1 MSLCPCQSG
10 KEYDAC
16 CGAIIGGSQPASTA
30 EALMRS
36 RYSAF
41 VKGEVDYLRDS
52 LHPDHRDDFD
62 PAATKDL
69 AVNSTWLGLQILNT
83 TGGGKDDQEGTV
95 EFIANFRMKGATY
108 QHHELAQFNRHNGTW
123 YYTDGQLIM
132 PNASPPGNTPP
143 PG

>member
-10 KEYDAC
+10 KEYEVC
-16 CGAIIGGSQPASTA
+16 CGAIIGGSQPALTA

-41 VKGEVDYLRDS
+41 VKGEIDHLKNS
-52 LHPDHRDDFD
+52 LHPDHRGDFD

-69 AVNSTWLGLQILNT
+69 ADNSAWLGLQILKT

-95 EFIANFRMKGATY
+95 EFIASFRIKGVTY
-108 QHHELAQFNRHNGTW
+108 QHHELGQFNRRNGTW
-123 YYTDGQLIM
+123 YYTDGQLVL
-132 PNASPPGNTPP
+132 PNETPPESASPD
-143 PG
+143 